1 MQYPF
6 SEIDTDPAKLF
17 TREDKKDFLA
27 DPNAIDQGIRE
38 LADAINSVDVFVTMN
53 SCQGFLIESER
64 EAHCQETYV
73 DFYVLNQE
81 YQTANK
87 FLTSLVSKFNS
98 LIDCKLVYEADY
110 NLISDDEVEVTG
122 LVNLR
127 YGIKIYELEPALMA
141 TTYREIINHVKE
153 FALAINE

>member
-6 SEIDTDPAKLF
+6 SEIEPNPAKLF
-17 TREDKKDFLA
+17 TSEDKKNFLK
-27 DPNAIDQGIRE
+27 DPGAIDQGIRE

-81 YQTANK
+81 YQLANM
-87 FLTSLVSKFNS
+87 FLAALVSKFNS

-110 NLISDDEVEVTG
+110 NLISEDEVEVTG
-122 LVNLR
+122 LVNFR
-127 YGIKIYELEPALMA
+127 YGIKLYELEPDLMEA
-141 TTYREIINHVKE
+141 TYRAIIKQVKA
-153 FALAINE
+153 FAQDINK